1 MKEHLIKKYPN
12 RRLYDTETSKY
23 IKLTDLKDLIV
34 SGKYIKVIDSG
45 NEEDITRSI
54 LMQIIMETENSGEPM
69 FSSAMLQQVIR
80 FYGSS
85 MQGVFAKYLEESLLM
100 FCRQQ
105 DELKQN
111 FGADPLA
118 AMTKAAQKNMEMWSN
133 FQNSFFTTPASD
145 KDSSDKKD
153 D

>member
-1 MKEHLIKKYPN
+1 MIEHLIKKYPN
-12 RRLYDTETSKY
+12 RRLYDTQTSKY

-34 SGKYIKVIDSG
+34 AGAFIKVIDS
-45 NEEDITRSI
+45 NTKEDITRSI

-85 MQGVFAKYLEESLLM
+85 MQGVFAKYMEESMLL

-105 DELKQN
+105 DEMKESL
-111 FGADPLA
+111 GTDPIS
-118 AMTKAAQKNMEMWSN
+118 AMSKAAQKNMEMWTS
-133 FQNSFFTTPASD
+133 FQNSFFSKGPSSNESD
-145 KDSSDKKD
+145 KEKS
-153 D
+153 

>member
-1 MKEHLIKKYPN
+1 MTEHLIKKYPN
-12 RRLYDTETSKY
+12 RRLYDTQTSKY

-34 SGKYIKVIDSG
+34 SGAYIKVIDSG
-45 NEEDITRSI
+45 TEEDITRAI

-85 MQGVFAKYLEESLLM
+85 LQGVFAKYMEESMLL

-105 DELKQN
+105 DELKES
-111 FGADPLA
+111 FGSDPLS
-118 AMTKAAQKNMEMWSN
+118 AMAKATQKNMEMWTN
-133 FQNSFFTTPASD
+133 FQNSFFSAGTSS
-145 KDSSDKKD
+145 KDTDPEKS
-153 D
+153 